1 MAVIATDVAV
11 ELGRPTPLPQSES
24 DRYSSWIDRAERMIR
39 RRATSLGVAWG
50 DVDPDTLDD
59 VVLLAVTRHARN
71 PDGVESYDVSVDD
84 AREMRRFRAG
94 SGELTITD
102 QWWGWLF
109 PGSVSG
115 AFSVRPYGEP
125 DGVSDLVGW
134 S

>member
-71 PDGVESYDVSVDD
+71 PDGIESYDVSVDD
-84 AREMRRFRAG
+84 AREMRRYRSG

-125 DGVSDLVGW
+125 DGVSDLAGW